1 MTQEL
6 RYALRVL
13 LKSPTF
19 TIVAIATLA
28 LGIGANTA
36 VLSLVN
42 GLLIKPLPYHAPQ
55 KLVLLFEQFKAQG
68 LDRIP
73 VSPPEFLDYKRQTT
87 CFDGLAVFDY
97 GGFNLTGGDV
107 PERVAGSL
115 VSPNVFQL
123 LGVEPIKGRVFAES
137 EGESGRDNVIVISA
151 RLWQRRFN
159 SDSQLVGKQLSG

>member
-73 VSPPEFLDYKRQTT
+73 VSPPEFLDYKRTNHLLRRPR
-87 CFDGLAVFDY
+87 CF
-97 GGFNLTGGDV
+97 
-107 PERVAGSL
+107 
-115 VSPNVFQL
+115 
-123 LGVEPIKGRVFAES
+123 
-137 EGESGRDNVIVISA
+137 
-151 RLWQRRFN
+151 RLRR
-159 SDSQLVGKQLSG
+159 L